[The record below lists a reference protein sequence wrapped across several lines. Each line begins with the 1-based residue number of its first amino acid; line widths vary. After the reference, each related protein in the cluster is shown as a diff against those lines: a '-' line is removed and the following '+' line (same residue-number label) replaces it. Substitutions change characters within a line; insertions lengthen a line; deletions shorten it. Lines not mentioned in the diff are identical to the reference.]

1 MNALLH
7 IMGMLIGLAGSG
19 VECPDEALSVLK
31 RSSALATLSWER
43 TLPQVLETCGIE
55 RSTGQIR

>member
-7 IMGMLIGLAGSG
+7 IMGMLTSLAGSG
-19 VECPDEALSVLK
+19 VECPDEVLSVLK

-55 RSTGQIR
+55 RSTGKIR